1 MRPSQR
7 APLRPESVPE
17 PVRVLVTGA
26 GGPAAVSF
34 SRAVAAAGH
43 DCFMVDVDP
52 CAAGLYLVPADHRA
66 LVPRGDDD
74 SFADVLF
81 DRCRSWGIG
90 VLVPTV
96 DVELLPVAR
105 RRHVFEQ
112 AGVALVVATVR
123 TLECCLDKWR
133 LLQACR
139 DLPVPVSVLLD
150 DGLERTELTWPRVA
164 KPRRGSGSRGIRLLE
179 GPADLDGLPSDGSYI
194 LQEMLPGEE
203 YSVDVLAYRNGHVAA
218 VVPRSRLKVD
228 SGIAV
233 AGRTVDDGDLVSAA
247 RGVAEMVG
255 LSTVGNI
262 QFRRDRA
269 GVAKLLEVNPRV
281 AGTMP
286 LTVASGVDM
295 PVLVVADALGRPVPD
310 QVSYRPLAMVRHW
323 SEVFLEADQLTRL
336 GSPAPLGLP
345 GGD

>member
-1 MRPSQR
+1 MRPSSQ
-7 APLRPESVPE
+7 APLRPESVAE

-34 SRAVAAAGH
+34 SQAVAAGGYE
-43 DCFMVDVDP
+43 CFMVDIDP

-74 SFADVLF
+74 SFVGALLE
-81 DRCRSWGIG
+81 RCRSWGIR

-105 RRHVFEQ
+105 HRQAFEE
-112 AGVALVVATVR
+112 AGVAVLTASVA

-139 DLPVPVSVLLD
+139 GLPVPVSVLLD
-150 DGLERTELTWPRVA
+150 DGLERTELAWPQVA

-179 GPADLDGLPSDGSYI
+179 GPGELAGLPTDGSYI

-218 VVPRSRLKVD
+218 LVPRSRLKVD

-233 AGRTVDDGDLVSAA
+233 AGRTVEDGDLVSAA
-247 RGVAEMVG
+247 RAVAEVVG

-269 GVAKLLEVNPRV
+269 GVAKLLEVNPRL

-295 PVLVVADALGRPVPD
+295 PVLAVADVLGRPVPD
-310 QVSYRPLAMVRHW
+310 HVPFRPVAMVRHW
-323 SEVFLEADQLTRL
+323 TEVFLEADELTRL
-336 GSPAPLGLP
+336 GTPARLGVP